1 MFEKLEETFGVVPA
15 AIDVIDDNES
25 QLAVVEMD
33 GGESE
38 EVKQAKADKALVRE
52 TYINM
57 LSQTGNAL
65 EVLTQIAR
73 GTEHPR
79 AFDTM
84 ANLIKTI
91 TETAG
96 KLDELADK
104 VLGSKA
110 PKAKGDAP
118 ADIPSSTVNNNL
130 FVGSSEDLMAMIR
143 GSSTKEIK

>member
-15 AIDVIDDNES
+15 TIDVIDDNES
-25 QLAVVEMD
+25 QLPVETD
-33 GGESE
+33 GDESE

-52 TYINM
+52 TYISM

-118 ADIPSSTVNNNL
+118 ADTPSSTVNNNL